1 MINAPNQIP
10 INRAGITDRKIN
22 AMPIAI
28 TGGNSVIQPGSGLTL
43 IPDVA
48 ADVAVDI
55 TVVRKSGVTTH
66 TVNLLRLD
74 FAVLRII

>member
-1 MINAPNQIP
+1 M
-10 INRAGITDRKIN
+10 
-22 AMPIAI
+22 
-28 TGGNSVIQPGSGLTL
+28 GNSVIQPGSGLTL

-55 TVVRKSGVTTH
+55 TVVRKSSVTTH